1 MPDTDGGVIAKEA
14 GFRLQG
20 CRTQMIVLLETEAGL
35 SAEMPATD
43 VDVIEA
49 VLNS

>member
-1 MPDTDGGVIAKEA
+1 MPDTDDGVIEIEA

-20 CRTQMIVLLETEAGL
+20 CQTQMVVLLETEAGF

-43 VDVIEA
+43 GDVIER
-49 VLNS
+49 